1 MVPEKKVYP
10 AENCRIC
17 NLPFSKEYTLKEK
30 MFGFKDEF
38 RYQECSFCGC
48 LQIAELPENIMK
60 YYPPYYYAYI
70 QKIPALKKLP
80 LMKRLFK
87 SIRLQKKYRKN
98 IYPLNYLKPIN
109 TGINDRILD
118 VGCGKGLLICQLF
131 NQGFENVEGV
141 DKFIPHQFDHGH
153 GVKVMKKDVTELEPR
168 FYDLIM
174 MHHVLEHMDQQKD
187 ALTDCRNLL
196 KDDGCLMI
204 RVPLIGEAWKLYQED
219 WVQLDAP
226 RHFFLHSLKSL
237 QILAGNSGFEI
248 RHTVFDSTGFQ
259 FWGSELYKKDIPL
272 FSAEDDFKLFAT
284 EKVFDPDE
292 LKAYEHNAN
301 QLNIDCKG
309 DSAAFYLYKK

>member
-1 MVPEKKVYP
+1 MVPEKKYP

-17 NLPFSKEYTLKEK
+17 NSPFSKKYTLKER

-38 RYQECSFCGC
+38 RYQGCSFCGC
-48 LQIAELPENIMK
+48 LQIAEFPENIMK
-60 YYPPYYYAYI
+60 YYPPYYYAYT

-109 TGINDRILD
+109 TGINERILD

-141 DKFIPHQFDHGH
+141 DKFIPHQFDHGY
-153 GVKVMKKDVTELEPR
+153 GVKVMKKDLKELKPH
-168 FYDLIM
+168 FYDMIM
-174 MHHVLEHMDQQKD
+174 MHHVLEHIDQQKE
-187 ALTDCRNLL
+187 ALADCRNLL

-204 RVPLIGEAWKLYQED
+204 RIPLIGEAWKLYQED

-237 QILAGNSGFEI
+237 QILAEDSGFEI
-248 RHTVFDSTGFQ
+248 KHTVFDSTGFQ
-259 FWGSELYKKDIPL
+259 FWGSELYKKEIPL
-272 FSAEDDFKLFAT
+272 FSAEDDFKLFAI
-284 EKVFDPDE
+284 EKIFDPDE
-292 LKAYEHNAN
+292 LKAYERKAE
-301 QLNIDCKG
+301 QLNVQCKG

>member
-1 MVPEKKVYP
+1 MVPEKKAYT

-17 NLPFSKEYTLKEK
+17 NSPFSKEYTLKER

-38 RYQECSFCGC
+38 RYQQCSFCGC
-48 LQIAELPENIMK
+48 LQIAELPENITK
-60 YYPPYYYAYI
+60 YYPPYYYAYA
-70 QKIPALKKLP
+70 QKIPVLKKLP

-87 SIRLQKKYRKN
+87 SIRLQKKYKKN
-98 IYPLNYLKPIN
+98 VYPLTYLKPIN

-141 DKFIPHQFDHGH
+141 DKFIPHKYDHGH
-153 GVKVMKKDVTELEPR
+153 GVKVRKKDLAELKPR

-204 RVPLIGEAWKLYQED
+204 RIPLIGEAWKLYQED

-226 RHFFLHSLKSL
+226 RHFFLHSLKSM
-237 QILAGNSGFEI
+237 QILAESSGFEI

-272 FSAEDDFKLFAT
+272 FSEKDDFKLIDA
-284 EKVFDPDE
+284 EKMFDLDE
-292 LKAYEHNAN
+292 LKAYAHEAE
-301 QLNIDCKG
+301 QLNIHCKG